1 LLKHADPRVL
11 VQTQYLTEY
20 SHSHFNEIQVLQE
33 VYASIIIPA
42 YNQGKNIPY
51 LLEKINEALGT
62 TKQTY
67 EIVVVNDGSYDNTL
81 SVLINQHKL
90 NPHLRV
96 FSYDEN
102 RGKGFAVKAGVMKS
116 RGSVILF
123 IDGDLNI
130 SPDKIRDYIEEVKHH
145 DIVIGSKMHISS
157 KIDVPKFRSFLSKA
171 FNLLVRLS
179 TGINIKD
186 TQSGLKAGNGDSL
199 RKIFSVMLVKRYAF
213 DVELLAIATL
223 LKLRIKEMPVDIKL
237 SNRFPV
243 DQMMQMFLDVASI
256 SYRLRIRK
264 WYQKQLNYDPK
275 KV

>member
-1 LLKHADPRVL
+1 MEYDYFHENTT
-11 VQTQYLTEY
+11 QTYQ
-20 SHSHFNEIQVLQE
+20 

-42 YNQGKNIPY
+42 YNQEQNIPF
-51 LLEKINEALGT
+51 LLERINEALGT

-90 NPHLRV
+90 NPHLRI

-130 SPDKIRDYIEEVKHH
+130 SPDKILDYINEVKDN
-145 DIVIGSKMHISS
+145 DIVIASKRHALS
-157 KIDVPKFRSFLSKA
+157 KVTIPTSRNFLSRT

-179 TGINIKD
+179 TGIKIKD

-223 LKLRIKEMPVDIKL
+223 LKLRIKEMPVDIKI
-237 SNRFPV
+237 SNKFFYV
-243 DQMMQMFLDVASI
+243 DEIVRMLVDVASI
-256 SYRLRIRK
+256 SYRLKITK
-264 WYQKQLNYDPK
+264 WYQKQLSSEPK
-275 KV
+275 